1 MGPLPFFLRA
11 HCARSE
17 TTGQSI
23 MKQLVRGQGFGA
35 IIGVAVML
43 AVFTLIDFSGWWTI
57 QTISNVTQFT
67 AILAFVAMGQALV
80 IMTKE
85 IDLSVGS
92 VYGLA
97 GVAFITVE
105 PALGVPAS
113 FLVALGI
120 AALVGLVQAIA
131 VVKGELPSMIVTL
144 GGLFTARGIIYVW
157 TGGSVHN
164 FSPDARS
171 HPLTRL
177 LGGELFGIEAA
188 ILWLVAIAVIL
199 SLVLWATPFGNRL
212 LATGGSRES
221 AESRGVRTD
230 RVKIAAFVLCS
241 LLAGFAGI
249 LTLCNQPQT
258 HVTLG
263 ENMELEAIAAAV
275 IGGCLLTGG
284 RGSILGAILGAL
296 IVVSFRYE
304 LIALGA
310 PSSWYITFVGVVLI
324 TAVIFNQ
331 KLARFLGHSV

>member
-1 MGPLPFFLRA
+1 
-11 HCARSE
+11 
-17 TTGQSI
+17 
-23 MKQLVRGQGFGA
+23 MKQLVRSQGFGA

-43 AVFTLIDFSGWWTI
+43 AVFTVIDFSGWWTV
-57 QTISNVTQFT
+57 QTLANVTQFT

-97 GVAFITVE
+97 GVAFITME
-105 PALGVPAS
+105 PALGVIGS
-113 FLVALGI
+113 LFLALTI
-120 AALVGLVQAIA
+120 AALVGFLQAIA
-131 VVKGELPSMIVTL
+131 VVKGQLPSMIVTL
-144 GGLFTARGIIYVW
+144 GGLFAARGVIYVW

-164 FSPDARS
+164 FSPAARS

-177 LGGELFGIEAA
+177 LGGNLFGVEAA
-188 ILWLVAIAVIL
+188 IFWLIAVAAIL
-199 SLVLWATPFGNRL
+199 GLLLWATPFGNRL

-230 RVKIAAFVLCS
+230 RIKIAAFVLCS
-241 LLAGFAGI
+241 LMAGFAGI

-263 ENMELEAIAAAV
+263 ENMELEAISAAV
-275 IGGCLLTGG
+275 IGGCLLSGG

-324 TAVIFNQ
+324 VAVIFNQ

>member
-1 MGPLPFFLRA
+1 
-11 HCARSE
+11 
-17 TTGQSI
+17 
-23 MKQLVRGQGFGA
+23 MKQLVRSQGFGA
-35 IIGVAVML
+35 IIGVVVML
-43 AVFTLIDFSGWWTI
+43 VVFTSIDFSGWWTN
-57 QTISNVTQFT
+57 QTVANVSQFT

-97 GVAFITVE
+97 GVAFITME
-105 PALGVPAS
+105 PALGVPGS
-113 FLVALGI
+113 FVLALAV
-120 AALVGLVQAIA
+120 AALVGFLQAIA

-144 GGLFTARGIIYVW
+144 GGLFAARGIIYVW

-164 FSPDARS
+164 FSPAARS
-171 HPLTRL
+171 HPMTRL
-177 LGGELFGIEAA
+177 FGGELFGIDAA
-188 ILWLVAIAVIL
+188 ILWLITVSAIL
-199 SLVLWATPFGNRL
+199 GLLLWATPFGNRL

-230 RVKIAAFVLCS
+230 RIKIAAFILCS

-310 PSSWYITFVGVVLI
+310 PSSWYITFIGAVLI
-324 TAVIFNQ
+324 VAVIFNQ
-331 KLARFLGHSV
+331 KLARFLGHSA

>member
-1 MGPLPFFLRA
+1 
-11 HCARSE
+11 
-17 TTGQSI
+17 
-23 MKQLVRGQGFGA
+23 MKQLVRSQGFGA
-35 IIGVAVML
+35 IIGVVVML
-43 AVFTLIDFSGWWTI
+43 VVFTLIDFSGWWTN
-57 QTISNVTQFT
+57 QTVANVSQFT

-97 GVAFITVE
+97 GVAFITME
-105 PALGVPAS
+105 PALGVPGS
-113 FLVALGI
+113 FVLALAV
-120 AALVGLVQAIA
+120 AALVGFLQAIA

-144 GGLFTARGIIYVW
+144 GGLFAARGIIYVW

-164 FSPDARS
+164 FSPAARS
-171 HPLTRL
+171 HPMTRL
-177 LGGELFGIEAA
+177 FGGELFGIDAA
-188 ILWLVAIAVIL
+188 ILWLITVSAIL
-199 SLVLWATPFGNRL
+199 GLLLWATPFGNRL

-230 RVKIAAFVLCS
+230 RIKIAAFILCS

-310 PSSWYITFVGVVLI
+310 PSSWYITFIGAVLI
-324 TAVIFNQ
+324 VAVIFNQ
-331 KLARFLGHSV
+331 KLARFLGHSA